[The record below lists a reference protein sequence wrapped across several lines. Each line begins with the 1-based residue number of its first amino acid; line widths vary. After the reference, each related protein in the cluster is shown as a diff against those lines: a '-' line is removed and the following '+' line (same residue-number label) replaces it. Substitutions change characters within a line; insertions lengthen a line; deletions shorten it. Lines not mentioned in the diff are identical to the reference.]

1 MIELKLLSKEGAE
14 QIRIWRNQRLDTLRT
29 PYPLTKEQQED
40 WYTNT
45 VCNRQANARWFGI
58 HKTDSS
64 VDNLIGYTGIENI
77 SWENRIGEISL
88 LISPSNQECGY
99 GWEAADKIL
108 QYAFNSL
115 NLNCVFGECYESNEN
130 AVRFWRKITEQREG
144 YTTALPC
151 RKYINGKYAS
161 SLYFSIEKPV

>member
-1 MIELKLLSKEGAE
+1 MIELKVLSKDDAE
-14 QIRIWRNQRLDTLRT
+14 QIRLWRNECLDTLRT

-40 WYTNT
+40 WYINT
-45 VCNRQANARWFGI
+45 VCDRKANARWFGLW
-58 HKTDSS
+58 SLNEL
-64 VDNLIGYTGIENI
+64 VGYTGIENI

-130 AVRFWRKITEQREG
+130 AVRFWRKITEQRKG
-144 YTTALPC
+144 YKTALPC

-161 SLYFSIEKPV
+161 SLYFSIERPL

>member
-1 MIELKLLSKEGAE
+1 MIEWKELSSEDAE
-14 QIRIWRNQRLDTLRT
+14 QIRLWRNQCLDTLRT

-40 WYTNT
+40 WYINT
-45 VCNRQANARWFGI
+45 VCDRKANARWFGVYFDDI
-58 HKTDSS
+58 L
-64 VDNLIGYTGIENI
+64 VGYTGIENI

-115 NLNCVFGECYESNEN
+115 NLNCVFGECYESNEMPSGFG
-130 AVRFWRKITEQREG
+130 AK
-144 YTTALPC
+144 
-151 RKYINGKYAS
+151 
-161 SLYFSIEKPV
+161 